1 MKCDNNKSSAAA
13 LCRRTDWRVL
23 LVLGFLGLAALLV
36 AVTQATSYQKTC
48 ALLQVWGVPALSDP
62 FVDLRGVAAWID
74 LEQAG
79 VDSSRNTTQIPL
91 PSGAQMGSFLRNYP
105 PIVLLLGTAGLS
117 QNSVALWGWGLAV
130 LYLVSIWVLAGK
142 LSLKDAL
149 LWSLF
154 TFSPLSI
161 LVLER
166 ANFDSVVFALLVLA
180 LLLVRRPFLAVLP
193 ILAAGLLKLFPM
205 VAIAAF
211 FAKFEKKN
219 FAAGVFGIVVFGAY
233 LLLIR
238 EELGTILSGLTTQI
252 STCFGVRVIP
262 NLLLHHEVIVKS
274 SAPALGLALKSLA
287 VLLAV
292 GGFLL
297 GFWLVS
303 RSRANSEFLISP
315 LTERSESGALM
326 GIAIFCAMFFTG
338 PQMDYKWIFLLL
350 ALPGIL
356 EWRKSIG
363 PCRTLAGVWIL
374 LALIFSYW
382 TLFSGETSLRNAL
395 LKQGIGWAL
404 YCVSCVVFGTIV
416 SLRLLSNRTHPAPG
430 VAERGT
436 F

>member
-1 MKCDNNKSSAAA
+1 MECDNNKSSAAGS
-13 LCRRTDWRVL
+13 CRRTDWRVL
-23 LVLGFLGLAALLV
+23 LVLGFLGLAGLLV
-36 AVTQATSYQKTC
+36 GVTQATSYKNTQ
-48 ALLQVWGVPALSDP
+48 ALLQVWGVPALGDS
-62 FVDLRGVAAWID
+62 FMDLRIVAAWID

-79 VDSSRNTTQIPL
+79 LDSRSNTTQINL
-91 PSGAQMGSFLRNYP
+91 PSGTKTDSVVRDYP
-105 PIVLLLGTAGLS
+105 PFVLLLGKAGLS
-117 QNSVALWGWGLAV
+117 QNSAPLWGWGLVV
-130 LYLVSIWVLAGK
+130 LYLVSICVLAGK

-154 TFSPLSI
+154 VFSPLSI

-193 ILAAGLLKLFPM
+193 ILAAAVLKLFPI

-211 FAKFEKKN
+211 FAKFEKKSV
-219 FAAGVFGIVVFGAY
+219 AAGIVALAAFGGY
-233 LLLIR
+233 LLWISQ
-238 EELGTILSGLTTQI
+238 ELAMITGSFATRI
-252 STCFGVRVIP
+252 STCFGARVIP
-262 NLLLHHEVIVKS
+262 NLLLYHEVIAES
-274 SAPALGLALKSLA
+274 SAPALGFALKSLA
-287 VLLAV
+287 ILLAA
-292 GGFLL
+292 GSFIT

-303 RSRANSEFLISP
+303 RNRAKSEVLIPP
-315 LTERSESGALM
+315 LTDRSESGALM
-326 GIAIFCAMFFTG
+326 GIAVFCAMFFTG

-350 ALPGIL
+350 ALPAIL
-356 EWRKSIG
+356 EWRKSTG

-416 SLRLLSNRTHPAPG
+416 SIRLLSNRSHPIPG
-430 VAERGT
+430 AVGRGV